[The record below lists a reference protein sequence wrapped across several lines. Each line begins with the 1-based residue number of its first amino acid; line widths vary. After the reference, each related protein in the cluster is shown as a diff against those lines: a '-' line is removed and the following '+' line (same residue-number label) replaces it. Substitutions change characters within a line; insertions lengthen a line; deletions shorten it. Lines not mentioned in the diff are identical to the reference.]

1 MADEKI
7 SALPTDATPSGDD
20 LVVTV
25 NDPAGTPGNRK
36 TTMTDV
42 AQFVASTGTALSGLP
57 ASTGD
62 MDSDDTFYGEEDG
75 TPVKWNRLKMLASV
89 AASAGNMDIDDTV
102 FGLEDGVLAV
112 FTRLKLLAGIA
123 AAAGDMDAD
132 DTVYGEEDGVQAKF
146 TQAQIVSAARV
157 NTAGAVM
164 ESDYD
169 ANTILAA
176 TADNTP
182 LPLTVAASRHVG
194 RAASGDIDDL
204 TPLQSRVI
212 IGNGIADDDPGV
224 AVSTVAVATTLLAS
238 GPLTTGSALEAGD
251 LLKVSAYGNMSNF
264 EGNPRT
270 MLIRMQ
276 LNTQQTFSATAYS
289 IANTTIIN
297 WEIEGKIPIPS
308 IGAAV
313 ATLSPMR
320 LWIGTSTG
328 FVDAPVSKLI
338 TAALTIDTTGAITI
352 GLTATPSV
360 SSAALVC
367 TCLGASIDVVR
378 RKF

>member
-7 SALPTDATPSGDD
+7 TDLPADATPSGDD
-20 LVVTV
+20 LIVTV
-25 NDPAGTPGNRK
+25 NDPAGTPSNRK

-42 AQFVASTGTALSGLP
+42 AEFVASTGTALTGLP

-75 TPVKWNRLKMLASV
+75 TPVKWTRLKLLAAV
-89 AASAGNMDIDDTV
+89 AASVGNMDADDTV

-123 AAAGDMDAD
+123 AASGDIDAD
-132 DTVYGEEDGVQAKF
+132 DVVYGLEDGALAGF
-146 TQAQIVSAARV
+146 TQAQIVTAARI

-169 ANTILAA
+169 ANSILAA

-182 LPLTVAASRHVG
+182 VVLTVAASRHVG

-212 IGNGIADDDPGV
+212 VGNGVVDDDPGV
-224 AVSTVAVATTLLAS
+224 VVTTTAVATTLLAS
-238 GPLTTGSALEAGD
+238 GPLTTGTAPELGD
-251 LLKVSAYGNMSNF
+251 LLRVNAYGNMANF
-264 EGNPRT
+264 TGGAAT

-276 LNTQQTFSATAYS
+276 INGQQTFNATAYS
-289 IANTTIIN
+289 IANATIIN
-297 WEIEGKIPIPS
+297 WEIEGKVPISS

-313 ATLSPMR
+313 TINSPLR
-320 LWIGTSTG
+320 LWISTSTG
-328 FVDAPVSKLI
+328 FVDSAVSKL
-338 TAALTIDTTGAITI
+338 TTFPLTLDTTGAITI
-352 GLTATPSV
+352 GFTATPSASNV
-360 SSAALVC
+360 ALTC
-367 TCLGASIDVVR
+367 TCLGASFDVSR